1 MSRDIGNAI
10 LLCLIVVLLGLAAIT
25 LLPFSA
31 PKPNDL
37 GYVSTCPFAPWSSLS
52 LLAVAAVLWAIR
64 KYLMTRAE

>member
-1 MSRDIGNAI
+1 MSRDIRNAI
-10 LLCLIVVLLGLAAIT
+10 LLALIVVLVGLAIFT

-52 LLAVAAVLWAIR
+52 LLGVAGLLWAIR